1 VKTFVRTGLV
11 LLLATVVTLVMSP
24 IVAGQ
29 NQPSAPVSQRGHPSG
44 KLILGGDVAS
54 FDNPAGL
61 PTHCVLTNR
70 FKRGQRMGFRMRA
83 IDGGTGEIENTAVLV
98 AHVTHAGRTV
108 DVPMRWRGNVPFP
121 KEEYSRAPVDMWTG
135 VWTVASDAPIG
146 IVSYTITATDRFG
159 RAATFI
165 PFPNLVSQIAVVE

>member
-1 VKTFVRTGLV
+1 MRTLFKWDVV
-11 LLLATVVTLVMSP
+11 LLLAAVAALVMSP

-29 NQPSAPVSQRGHPSG
+29 NQPPAPMPQRGHPAG

-83 IDGGTGEIENTAVLV
+83 IDGGTGEIENTAVLT
-98 AHVTHAGRTV
+98 AHVTHAGKTV
-108 DVPMRWRGNVPFP
+108 DVPMRWRGNAPYP
-121 KEEYSRAPVDMWTG
+121 KEEYSRAPDDMWTG
-135 VWTVASDAPIG
+135 VWTVPADAPVG
-146 IVSYTITATDRFG
+146 VVSYTITATDRFG
-159 RAATFI
+159 RTATFT
-165 PFPNLVSQIAVVE
+165 PFPNVVSQLAVVE